1 MTQTYHPGSVPIDL
15 RKRSATATAQ
25 WLLERAEDSNSPI
38 YHANQLEILICG
50 EEGFSRIL
58 QDIRRAKHS
67 VEIICWGFDPAMEL
81 ERTGNTWP
89 RGPTW
94 GDLLRDVAAGKYNNG
109 KPVQV
114 RVLCWR
120 DGLVS
125 ALARNTPG
133 YGMFQAEQ
141 VKRIRHH
148 ERLSGKPHEAG
159 MTPQER
165 RDYFNAL
172 WFFDATH
179 GTHSHLSFKV
189 RACDS
194 DKVRESLSKESKKI
208 FPRMEAIS
216 FMEASTAHQ
225 KTILIDYDHAHGKH
239 AVGYVMGLNSVTDYW
254 DTRKHLF
261 HDPRRGKSWEGGGD
275 NLPGLKPF
283 QDYACRIVG
292 EVLICVSK
300 NFVDAWNRV
309 AAPGQTI
316 QRVHDLRS
324 PPAGLKASAGTPR
337 QVAWNNAQVPMHYEQ
352 GESFTPPDDITKESG
367 VLRFRYLGIPVP
379 KAPAARHV
387 PDWRVPQGVL
397 REVPSPSRDL
407 RSTGL
412 LPAPATGIWHGKV
425 DPMHPLA
432 KVFNQWNRQTYVEE
446 GQPFPDPRDR
456 GLDISPKEIE
466 WQWLDQA
473 NQPLPSGRKS
483 ITIRNFSAE
492 EPIAKGN

>member
-1 MTQTYHPGSVPIDL
+1 MDL

-38 YHANQLEILICG
+38 YHANQIEVLICG
-50 EEGFSRIL
+50 EEGFARIL

-120 DGLVS
+120 DGLIS

-133 YGMFQAEQ
+133 YGMLQAEQ

-225 KTILIDYDHAHGKH
+225 KTILIDYDHAHGQH

-261 HDPRRGKSWEGGGD
+261 HDPRRGESWEGGGD

-324 PPAGLKASAGTPR
+324 PPAGLRHRYPCAMSRANPSLPLTTSQKSPAFFVSTISAYRFPKRQLHDMSQTGAS
-337 QVAWNNAQVPMHYEQ
+337 
-352 GESFTPPDDITKESG
+352 
-367 VLRFRYLGIPVP
+367 P
-379 KAPAARHV
+379 KACCARFPFLHANCLPLACFLHPLPV
-387 PDWRVPQGVL
+387 SGTDELIRPILWPRSSTSETARPMSKKGS
-397 REVPSPSRDL
+397 PSPIRVIAGWTSLRKKLNGNGWIRPTNPCLQDAKPSRSAISV
-407 RSTGL
+407 R
-412 LPAPATGIWHGKV
+412 K
-425 DPMHPLA
+425 
-432 KVFNQWNRQTYVEE
+432 NQWQKEA
-446 GQPFPDPRDR
+446 DR
-456 GLDISPKEIE
+456 RGPHLAPKKN
-466 WQWLDQA
+466 A
-473 NQPLPSGRKS
+473 G
-483 ITIRNFSAE
+483 
-492 EPIAKGN
+492 

>member
-1 MTQTYHPGSVPIDL
+1 MKETHHPGSVPMDL

-38 YHANQLEILICG
+38 YHANQIEVLICG
-50 EEGFSRIL
+50 EEGFARIL

-120 DGLVS
+120 DGLIS

-133 YGMFQAEQ
+133 YGMLQAEQ

-225 KTILIDYDHAHGKH
+225 KTILIDYDHAHGQH

-261 HDPRRGKSWEGGGD
+261 HDPRRGESWEGGGD

-324 PPAGLKASAGTPR
+324 PPAGLKASAGKAAHR
-337 QVAWNNAQVPMHYEQ
+337 AQIVRTQPEEGDNTIQRLY
-352 GESFTPPDDITKESG
+352 
-367 VLRFRYLGIPVP
+367 R
-379 KAPAARHV
+379 
-387 PDWRVPQGVL
+387 QGVL
-397 REVPSPSRDL
+397 REIPVPSREL
-407 RSTGL
+407 LATGL
-412 LPAPATGIWHGKV
+412 LPAPATGIWHGRI
-425 DPMHPLA
+425 DPAHPLA
-432 KVFNQWNRQTYVEE
+432 KVFNQWNRQAYVEE

-473 NQPLPSGRKS
+473 NQPLPSGRKA

-492 EPIAKGN
+492 EPMAKGS